1 MTKKIKIYTTNGMPG
16 TIETNVST
24 LGELKPLLRQ
34 REVDYEGMKMLVG
47 ETKNELSIDE
57 ATLPEG
63 DFKLYLMP
71 AKTKSGV
78 DLEYEI
84 EEAIERIENKV
95 DRILSK
101 LDSINTSLVV
111 STSASKVADPISLED
126 QREIEELRRL
136 AGESEKPEWD

>member
-1 MTKKIKIYTTNGMPG
+1 MTRKIKIYTTAGIPG

-34 REVDYEGMKMLVG
+34 REINYDGMKMLVG
-47 ETKNELSIDE
+47 ETKNELSVDE
-57 ATLPEG
+57 ATLPTG

-78 DLEYEI
+78 DLDEM

-95 DRILSK
+95 DKILFK
-101 LDSINTSLVV
+101 LDSINTSSVV
-111 STSASKVADPISLED
+111 STSASKVVDPISLED

-136 AGESEKPEWD
+136 AGEFKKPEWD

>member
-1 MTKKIKIYTTNGMPG
+1 MTRKIKIYTTAGIPG

-34 REVDYEGMKMLVG
+34 REINYDDMKMLVG
-47 ETKNELSIDE
+47 ETKNELSVDE
-57 ATLPEG
+57 AVLPEG

-78 DLEYEI
+78 DLDEM

-101 LDSINTSLVV
+101 LDSINTSSVV

-126 QREIEELRRL
+126 QREIEEFQKAIKSRI
-136 AGESEKPEWD
+136 

>member
-1 MTKKIKIYTTNGMPG
+1 MTRKIKIYTTAGIPG

-34 REVDYEGMKMLVG
+34 REINYDGMKMLVG
-47 ETKNELSIDE
+47 ETKNELSVDE
-57 ATLPEG
+57 ATLPTG

-78 DLEYEI
+78 DFYEM

-136 AGESEKPEWD
+136 AGESGKPEWD

>member
-1 MTKKIKIYTTNGMPG
+1 MTRKIKIYTTAGIPG

-34 REVDYEGMKMLVG
+34 REINYDGMKMLVG
-47 ETKNELSIDE
+47 ETKNELSVDE
-57 ATLPEG
+57 ATLPTG

-78 DLEYEI
+78 DLDEM

-95 DRILSK
+95 DRILFK

-136 AGESEKPEWD
+136 AGESKKPEWD

>member
-1 MTKKIKIYTTNGMPG
+1 MTRKIKIYTTAGIPG

-34 REVDYEGMKMLVG
+34 REINYDGMKMLVG
-47 ETKNELSIDE
+47 ETKNELSVDE
-57 ATLPEG
+57 ATLPTG

-78 DLEYEI
+78 DLDEM

-101 LDSINTSLVV
+101 LDSINISSVV
-111 STSASKVADPISLED
+111 STLASKVADPISLED

-136 AGESEKPEWD
+136 AGESKKPEWD

>member
-1 MTKKIKIYTTNGMPG
+1 MTRKIKIYTTAGIPG

-34 REVDYEGMKMLVG
+34 REINYDGMKMLVG
-47 ETKNELSIDE
+47 ETKNELSVDE
-57 ATLPEG
+57 ATLPTG

-78 DLEYEI
+78 DLDEM

-95 DRILSK
+95 DRILSE

-111 STSASKVADPISLED
+111 STSASKVVDPISLED

-136 AGESEKPEWD
+136 AGESKKPEWD

>member
-1 MTKKIKIYTTNGMPG
+1 MTRKIKIYTTAGIPG

-34 REVDYEGMKMLVG
+34 REINYDGMKMLVG
-47 ETKNELSIDE
+47 ETKNELSVDE
-57 ATLPEG
+57 ATLPTG

-78 DLEYEI
+78 DLDEM

-95 DRILSK
+95 DRILYK

-111 STSASKVADPISLED
+111 STSASKVAEEISLED

-136 AGESEKPEWD
+136 AGESKKPEWD

>member
-1 MTKKIKIYTTNGMPG
+1 MTRKIKIYTTAGIPG

-34 REVDYEGMKMLVG
+34 REINYDGMKMLVG
-47 ETKNELSIDE
+47 ETKNELSVDE
-57 ATLPEG
+57 ATLPTG

-78 DLEYEI
+78 DLDEM

-101 LDSINTSLVV
+101 LDSINASSVV

>member
-1 MTKKIKIYTTNGMPG
+1 MTRKIKIYTTAGVPG

-34 REVDYEGMKMLVG
+34 REINYEGMKMLVG
-47 ETKNELSIDE
+47 ETKNELSVDE
-57 ATLPEG
+57 ATLPTG

-78 DLEYEI
+78 DFDDMEYS
-84 EEAIERIENKV
+84 IERIENKV

-136 AGESEKPEWD
+136 AGESKKPEWD

>member
-1 MTKKIKIYTTNGMPG
+1 MRKIKIYTTAGMPG
-16 TIETNVST
+16 TIETNIST

-34 REVDYEGMKMLVG
+34 REINYDGMKMLVG

-78 DLEYEI
+78 DFDEMEDTLD
-84 EEAIERIENKV
+84 RIENKL
-95 DRILSK
+95 DRVLSK
-101 LDSINTSLVV
+101 LDNVSCEGKSSEKVYAANTI
-111 STSASKVADPISLED
+111 SAED
-126 QREIEELRRL
+126 QREINELKRL
-136 AGESEKPEWD
+136 TAGGSTSEWDD

>member
-1 MTKKIKIYTTNGMPG
+1 MTRKIKIYTTAGIPG

-34 REVDYEGMKMLVG
+34 REINYEGMKMLVG
-47 ETKNELSIDE
+47 ETKNELSVDE
-57 ATLPEG
+57 ATLPTG

-78 DLEYEI
+78 DLDEM

>member
-1 MTKKIKIYTTNGMPG
+1 MTRKIKIYTTAGMPG

-34 REVDYEGMKMLVG
+34 REINYDGMKMLVG
-47 ETKNELSIDE
+47 ETKNELSVDE
-57 ATLPEG
+57 ATLPTG

-78 DLEYEI
+78 DLDEM

-95 DRILSK
+95 DRVLSK
-101 LDSINTSLVV
+101 LDSINTSSVV

-136 AGESEKPEWD
+136 AGESGKPEWD

>member
-1 MTKKIKIYTTNGMPG
+1 MTRKIKIYTTAGIPG

-34 REVDYEGMKMLVG
+34 REINYDGMKMLVG
-47 ETKNELSIDE
+47 ETKNELSVDE
-57 ATLPEG
+57 ATLPTG

-78 DLEYEI
+78 DLDEM

-95 DRILSK
+95 DRILSE
-101 LDSINTSLVV
+101 LDSINTSSVV
-111 STSASKVADPISLED
+111 STSAGKVADPISFED

-136 AGESEKPEWD
+136 AGEFKKPEWD

>member
-1 MTKKIKIYTTNGMPG
+1 MTRKIKIYTTAGVPG

-34 REVDYEGMKMLVG
+34 REINYEGMKMLVG
-47 ETKNELSIDE
+47 ETKNELSVDE
-57 ATLPEG
+57 ATLPTG

-78 DLEYEI
+78 DFDDMEYS
-84 EEAIERIENKV
+84 IERIENKV
-95 DRILSK
+95 DKILSK

-136 AGESEKPEWD
+136 AGEYEKPEWD

>member
-1 MTKKIKIYTTNGMPG
+1 MTRKIKIYTTAGIPG

-34 REVDYEGMKMLVG
+34 REIDYDGMKMLVG
-47 ETKNELSIDE
+47 ETKNELSVDE
-57 ATLPEG
+57 ATLPTG

-78 DLEYEI
+78 DLDEM

-111 STSASKVADPISLED
+111 STSASKVVDPISLED

>member
-1 MTKKIKIYTTNGMPG
+1 MTRKIKIYTTAGMPG

-34 REVDYEGMKMLVG
+34 REIYYDDMKMLVG
-47 ETKNELSIDE
+47 ETKNELSLDE
-57 ATLPEG
+57 ATLPTE

-78 DLEYEI
+78 DLDEM

-101 LDSINTSLVV
+101 LDSINTSSVV

-126 QREIEELRRL
+126 QKEIEELRRL
-136 AGESEKPEWD
+136 AGVSKKPEWD

>member
-1 MTKKIKIYTTNGMPG
+1 MTRKIKIYTTAGIPG

-34 REVDYEGMKMLVG
+34 REIDYNGMKMLVG
-47 ETKNELSIDE
+47 ETKNELSVDE
-57 ATLPEG
+57 ATLPTG

-78 DLEYEI
+78 DLDEM

-101 LDSINTSLVV
+101 LDSINTSSVV

-136 AGESEKPEWD
+136 AGESKKPEWD

>member
-1 MTKKIKIYTTNGMPG
+1 MTRKIKIYTTAGIPG

-34 REVDYEGMKMLVG
+34 REINYGGMKMLVG
-47 ETKNELSIDE
+47 ETKNELSVDE
-57 ATLPEG
+57 ATLPTG

-78 DLEYEI
+78 DFDEM

-111 STSASKVADPISLED
+111 STSASKVVDPISLED